1 MKSNN
6 VTVDSSGNADSS
18 FSTFYNWVTQTDIVA
33 HTTMKQVNNVSQYH
47 KK

>member
-18 FSTFYNWVTQTDIVA
+18 FSTFYNWVTQTDS
-33 HTTMKQVNNVSQYH
+33 HSYNNETGE
-47 KK
+47 